1 VTANWEGGA
10 IHSEMISGS
19 SVVVIRQRE
28 TIHVSFF
35 TEFVQR
41 VRIMLDL
48 QLKLDRNGGVL

>member
-1 VTANWEGGA
+1 VTANWEEGA

-48 QLKLDRNGGVL
+48 QLKLNRNGGVL